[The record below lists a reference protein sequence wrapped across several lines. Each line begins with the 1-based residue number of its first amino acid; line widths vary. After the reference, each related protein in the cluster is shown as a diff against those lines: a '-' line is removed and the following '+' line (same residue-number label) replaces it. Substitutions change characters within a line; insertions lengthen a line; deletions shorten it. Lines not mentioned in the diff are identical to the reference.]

1 MKCAVCDRE
10 ILEKGFCLMH
20 IKAFENL
27 VENYHNWK
35 KALGISWREYLSEI
49 EHNPLTG
56 EWAIEVAGY
65 LAKNEERSNG
75 KEI

>member
-1 MKCAVCDRE
+1 MKCAVCDRD
-10 ILEKGFCLMH
+10 IVEKGFCLMH

-27 VENYHNWK
+27 VENYQNWK

-65 LAKNEERSNG
+65 LVKNEERSNG